1 MSGRGLESGQH
12 LVEELGGE
20 PTAAE
25 HQLPKTAH
33 CGV

>member
-1 MSGRGLESGQH
+1 MSGRDLEPGQH
-12 LVEELGGE
+12 PVEELGGE
-20 PTAAE
+20 PTASE